1 MEESEARNGATLS
14 FGSGSTSSL
23 GVRRG
28 LLRFRGSLAALRMSC
43 RASPLRHEAC
53 SVRTGE
59 LRWELPM
66 AARYLLKAPNTGKV
80 PWKELRCGAPAPEA
94 QRELVPD
101 EKHST

>member
-53 SVRTGE
+53 SVRTEE
-59 LRWELPM
+59 LRWQLPM
-66 AARYLLKAPNTGKV
+66 APRYSAAPTGKV
-80 PWKELRCGAPAPEA
+80 PWKEMRCGALAPEA

-101 EKHST
+101 ERHST